1 VIRARLRPV
10 ALVLLVATVGL
21 SMSACGDDGD
31 GSAGDGVAAPPVS
44 TTLPTLGYTT
54 TPVSVPSPERG
65 LLTNVT
71 ATKAAPHTRVIFEF
85 REGMPG
91 YKVDYGQ
98 RPVVQDGS
106 GDEVNIE
113 GDELL
118 IVRFEPA
125 SGFDLEAR
133 RGGQPTYTGPKRIA
147 VGGNSDPVR
156 EVVQVGDFEA
166 VLTWAIGLNGKRPF
180 RVTTATDPSAL
191 VVDVKALEG

>member
-1 VIRARLRPV
+1 M
-10 ALVLLVATVGL
+10 TG
-21 SMSACGDDGD
+21 ACGDGD
-31 GSAGDGVAAPPVS
+31 GGGGSETDDTASPVVS

-54 TPVSVPSPERG
+54 TPVSVPSPDRG

-71 ATKAAPHTRVIFEF
+71 ATKGAQHTRVIFEF
-85 REGMPG
+85 RDAMPG

-98 RPVVQDGS
+98 RPITQDGS
-106 GDEVNIE
+106 GDEVTIE
-113 GDELL
+113 GDQVLL
-118 IVRFEPA
+118 VRFEPA
-125 SGFDLEAR
+125 SGFDLEGR
-133 RGGQPTYTGPKRIA
+133 RGGQPTYTGPKRIT

-191 VVDVKALEG
+191 VVDVKAL